1 MTIIAQLNSL
11 TDAYEGM
18 AALRS
23 KAIPPA
29 LSKQGEVLVISVDD
43 DFAHSPRRILL
54 GDSRFA
60 NATNLLD
67 RLNDNGLLPGFEDC
81 NA

>member
-11 TDAYEGM
+11 SDAYEGM

-29 LSKQGEVLVISVDD
+29 LSKQGEALVISVDD
-43 DFAHSPRRILL
+43 DFANSARQILL

-60 NATNLLD
+60 YAANSPN
-67 RLNDNGLLPGFEDC
+67 RIDNSGLLPGFEEY

>member
-11 TDAYEGM
+11 SDAYAGM

-23 KAIPPA
+23 NAIPPA
-29 LSKQGEVLVISVDD
+29 LSKQGDYLVISVDD
-43 DFAHSPRRILL
+43 DFANSARNILAS
-54 GDSRFA
+54 DSRFTIAEESNGSA
-60 NATNLLD
+60 NTFIP
-67 RLNDNGLLPGFEDC
+67 PGFEEY

>member
-11 TDAYEGM
+11 SDAYEGM

-43 DFAHSPRRILL
+43 DFANSARQILL
-54 GDSRFA
+54 GDNRFSDSLA
-60 NATNLLD
+60 PSGNSC
-67 RLNDNGLLPGFEDC
+67 LLPGFEDY

>member
-11 TDAYEGM
+11 SDAYEGM

-43 DFAHSPRRILL
+43 DFANSARQILS
-54 GDSRFA
+54 GDNRFTSLN
-60 NATNLLD
+60 NAFD
-67 RLNDNGLLPGFEDC
+67 RMDNSGLLPGFEDW

>member
-11 TDAYEGM
+11 SDAYDGM

-29 LSKQGEVLVISVDD
+29 LSKQGERLVISVDD
-43 DFAHSPRRILL
+43 DFATSARKILSA
-54 GDSRFA
+54 DNRFA
-60 NATNLLD
+60 DSLPGS
-67 RLNDNGLLPGFEDC
+67 DNTALLPGFEDC

>member
-11 TDAYEGM
+11 SDAYEGM

-29 LSKQGEVLVISVDD
+29 LSTKGEVLVISVDD
-43 DFAHSPRRILL
+43 DFANSARKILS
-54 GDSRFA
+54 GDNRF
-60 NATNLLD
+60 TNVTAPFD
-67 RLNDNGLLPGFEDC
+67 RMDNSGLLPGFEDC